1 MQNELYRLLI
11 FENNEINSEI
21 LKWIDSKN
29 NSNEFI
35 INLLKDKM
43 LSENTTKTRGSDRR
57 RRVGINGEMS
67 KYRK

>member
-1 MQNELYRLLI
+1 MQNELYRLLV

-21 LKWIDSKN
+21 LKWIDSKS

-43 LSENTTKTRGSDRR
+43 LAEKLIDDKSNRKQRLRSMMD
-57 RRVGINGEMS
+57 NGFWD
-67 KYRK
+67 

>member
-1 MQNELYRLLI
+1 MKNELYRLLI

-21 LKWIDSKN
+21 LKWIDNKS

-43 LSENTTKTRGSDRR
+43 LSEKLIDDKSNKKQRLRSMMD
-57 RRVGINGEMS
+57 NGFWD
-67 KYRK
+67 

>member
-1 MQNELYRLLI
+1 MQNELYRLLV

-21 LKWIDSKN
+21 LKWIDSKS

-43 LSENTTKTRGSDRR
+43 LAEKLIDDKSNKKQRLRSMMD
-57 RRVGINGEMS
+57 NGFWD
-67 KYRK
+67 

>member
-1 MQNELYRLLI
+1 MQNELYRLLV

-21 LKWIDSKN
+21 LKWIDSKS

-43 LSENTTKTRGSDRR
+43 ISEKLIDDKSNKKQRLRSMMD
-57 RRVGINGEMS
+57 NGFWD
-67 KYRK
+67 

>member
-1 MQNELYRLLI
+1 MQNELYRLLV

-21 LKWIDSKN
+21 LKWIDSKS

-43 LSENTTKTRGSDRR
+43 LSEKLIDNKSNKKQRLRSMMD
-57 RRVGINGEMS
+57 NGFLD
-67 KYRK
+67 